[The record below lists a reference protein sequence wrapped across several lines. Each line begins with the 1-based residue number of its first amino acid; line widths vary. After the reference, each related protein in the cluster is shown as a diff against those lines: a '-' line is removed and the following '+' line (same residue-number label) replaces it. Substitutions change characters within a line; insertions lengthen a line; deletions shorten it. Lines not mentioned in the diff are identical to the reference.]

1 MERQIVVEPLQKE
14 FTLDIKDA
22 FRQKRATSF
31 ASASPNSTLEKP
43 IRLVQK
49 KFDAESTMTD
59 DRNKWR
65 EVSESQV
72 THKIVKI
79 GKEEHLIPKDVLEKA
94 TEFGSDKLKI
104 HTILRG
110 DMPVEAKTRICGV
123 MYGHAKAK
131 REGEYTELAEILK
144 GRYAVGTIALRSNE
158 FQVVMT
164 ADADGKIQIFKL
176 ADESQ
181 MYDEPIVPLFEVNKE
196 IVELERQILD
206 AKAVESFDFGEFRD
220 SRVQTEEKIIEEFV
234 MNGELPEIVTQKME
248 ENKQENELE
257 RLKALANGG

>member
-31 ASASPNSTLEKP
+31 ASASPNSTSDNP

-49 KFDAESTMTD
+49 KFDAESTMTA
-59 DRNKWR
+59 DRNKWQ
-65 EVSESQV
+65 EVDNASV

-94 TEFGSDKLKI
+94 TEFGSEKLKI
-104 HTILRG
+104 HTFLKG
-110 DMPVEAKTRICGV
+110 DMPTDAKTRICGV

-131 REGEYTELAEILK
+131 REGDYVELAELLK
-144 GRYAVGTIALRSNE
+144 GKHAVGTIAVRSNE
-158 FQVVMT
+158 FQVVLT
-164 ADADGKIQIFKL
+164 ADEQGKIVIFKL

-181 MYDEPIVPLFEVNKE
+181 LYDEPIVPNFELNKE
-196 IVELERQILD
+196 IVELERSIVEKT
-206 AKAVESFDFGEFRD
+206 AKDDFDFSEFRD
-220 SRVQTEEKIIEEFV
+220 SRVEKEENIIEDFV
-234 MNGELPEIVTQKME
+234 VNGALPEEAIAKVQETQE
-248 ENKQENELE
+248 QDELA
-257 RLKALANGG
+257 RLKALAE